1 MSNKMGTRGGK
12 GTRAARRLIAG
23 SLISSFDHSFFL
35 NCGHALV
42 WGTSRRLCAGGR
54 RDAPI
59 VKGRLGGSRG
69 SGVAGERP
77 RSRDKCVI
85 EKRRVLSPTDV
96 TLSTT
101 SRLSTVLFQ
110 SDYYCSRTLPLPVVM
125 LPLSI
130 STITTTTTTIPAAG
144 ATRRQLPLLSAS
156 GGLPLAKKKRTH
168 ASGVGVC
175 LSPMFTRAIKF

>member
-1 MSNKMGTRGGK
+1 MGDQSPIVRR
-12 GTRAARRLIAG
+12 RAARR
-23 SLISSFDHSFFL
+23 
-35 NCGHALV
+35 
-42 WGTSRRLCAGGR
+42 T
-54 RDAPI
+54 I

-101 SRLSTVLFQ
+101 SHLSTVLFQ